1 MTIDPPT
8 DQETILLVEDD
19 ASIRTPIAQYL
30 RDCGYKVIEAGDANE
45 AMTVLLHEETVIDVV
60 LSDIDMPT
68 FMEGLGLSKWLHMQ
82 RPGLDMILAAT
93 VPRAV
98 DAAKDLCDRGPQ
110 PKPYDSEAVLDQIRR
125 VLATRKAKG
134 RN

>member
-19 ASIRTPIAQYL
+19 ASIRMPIAQYL
-30 RDCGYKVIEAGDANE
+30 RDCGYKVIEAVDANE
-45 AMTVLLHEETVIDVV
+45 AMTALLHEETVIDVV

-68 FMEGLGLSKWLHMQ
+68 FMEGLGLSKWLRMQ

-93 VPRAV
+93 VPRAI
-98 DAAKDLCDRGPQ
+98 DAATDLCDRGPL
-110 PKPYDSEAVLDQIRR
+110 PNPYDSEAVLDQIRR
-125 VLATRKAKG
+125 LLAARKAKG